1 MNLET
6 LKTDPNSVSF
16 PDVTGLDP
24 GEAEEEA
31 EKLREA
37 IRHHDFQYYIRNKPT
52 ISDAAYDRLFRRLQ
66 RLEEEFPG
74 VQTEHSPTR
83 RVGAEPLDALPSAEH
98 TAPMRSLNAALEEEA
113 VTDFDRFVRE
123 RANGYPVSYVL
134 EPKVDGLSVELVY
147 QEGRF
152 VRGVTRGD
160 GTTGEEITENLK
172 TIRALPLRLRTNVA
186 WPGFLAVRAEVFMRR
201 EGFQKLNEARI
212 ARGESTF
219 ANPRNAATGTLRQL
233 DPAAVA
239 HRPLDLV
246 VYEILSADMA
256 AFDRHWDLLKTLPEW
271 GLRVDPRV
279 RQAGDLETIRK
290 YHADLSD
297 ERMDLDYEIDGVVI
311 KVDDYRLREEL
322 GARDR
327 SPRWAMAWKF
337 EPREEVT
344 RLERIVVQVGRTGI
358 LTPVALLRPVDV
370 GGVTVSRASLHNAGE
385 VAEKDLRPGD
395 TVRVARAGDVIPE
408 VVERLK
414 RPGKPRNEPFEMPG
428 ACPACEAEIV
438 RDGAYHRCPAGL
450 SCPAQ
455 QTGRLVHY
463 ASRDGL
469 DIGGLGEKTAAL
481 LVRKE
486 LVDTVADLYEL
497 SPETL
502 ESLDGF
508 AERSARQLHEAIQ
521 ESKAPPLDRF
531 LYALGIPHVGG
542 HLAGL
547 LAREFETLDGLLSAD
562 GVTLESMDE
571 VGPEIAGA
579 IADFFRRTEN
589 RAVLDDLRDAG
600 VRPKRVQTGD
610 AGRALSGQ
618 TFVFTGSLDTLTRDE
633 AQRRVER
640 LGGRATSS
648 VSGETDYLVR
658 GNEPG
663 ETKLAGAEKRE
674 VPVIDEAQFRK
685 MIGFGK

>member
-16 PDVTGLDP
+16 PDASGLDK

-37 IRHHDFQYYIRNKPT
+37 IRHHDHQYYIRNDPK

-66 RLEEEFPG
+66 RLEAEFPA

-98 TAPMRSLNAALEEEA
+98 AAPMLSLDAALEEEA
-113 VTDFDRFVRE
+113 VADFDRFVRE
-123 RANGYPVSYVL
+123 RAGDRPVSYVL
-134 EPKVDGLSVELVY
+134 EPKFDGLSVELVY
-147 QEGRF
+147 REGRF

-160 GTTGEEITENLK
+160 GKTGEEITENLK

-201 EGFQKLNEARI
+201 EGFQALNEERI
-212 ARGESTF
+212 AQGESTF
-219 ANPRNAATGTLRQL
+219 ANPRNAAAGTLRQL

-246 VYEILSADMA
+246 VYEILASDMA
-256 AFDRHWDLLKTLPEW
+256 AFDRHWDMLETLPEW
-271 GLRVDPRV
+271 GLRVDPRC
-279 RQAGDLETIRK
+279 RKAENLETIRK
-290 YHADLSD
+290 YHADLAD
-297 ERMDLDYEIDGVVI
+297 ERMELDYEIDGVVV
-311 KVDDYRLREEL
+311 KVDDYRLREAL
-322 GARDR
+322 GERDR

-344 RLERIVVQVGRTGI
+344 RLERIAVQVGRTGI
-358 LTPVALLRPVDV
+358 LTPVALLRPVEV
-370 GGVTVSRASLHNAGE
+370 GGVTVSRASLHNADE
-385 VAEKDLRPGD
+385 VAEKDLRAGD
-395 TVRVARAGDVIPE
+395 TVWVARAGDVIPE
-408 VVERLK
+408 VVERVK
-414 RPGKPRNEPFEMPG
+414 RPGKPRNAPFEMPD
-428 ACPACEAEIV
+428 ACPSCEAEIV

-455 QTGRLVHY
+455 QIGRLVHY

-469 DIGGLGEKTAAL
+469 DIDGLGEKTAAL
-481 LVRKE
+481 LIRKE
-486 LVDTVADLYEL
+486 LVDTVADLYKL

-502 ESLDGF
+502 ESLEGF

-521 ESKAPPLDRF
+521 ETREPPLDRF

-547 LAREFETLDGLLSAD
+547 LARNLGTLDEMMSAD
-562 GVTLESMDE
+562 AETLESLEE
-571 VGPEIAGA
+571 VGPEIARS
-579 IADFFRRTEN
+579 IVDFFRREEN
-589 RAVLDDLRDAG
+589 RAVLDDLRKVG
-600 VRPKRVQTGD
+600 VRPKPIRVGD
-610 AGRALSGQ
+610 GGTALSGT
-618 TFVFTGSLDTLTRDE
+618 TFVFTGRLDSMNRDE

-658 GNEPG
+658 GEEPG
-663 ETKLAGAEKRE
+663 ETKLADAEARE
-674 VPVIDEAQFRK
+674 VPVIDEARFREI
-685 MIGFGK
+685 IGEE